1 MSDDLDEEQN
11 EDPTP
16 KQLRDAAKRGKEA
29 EARAEAAERAL
40 AFAKAGLDLTDP
52 RVEKY
57 FLPAYDGELD
67 PSKIKEAAQRDGF
80 LTPPEEPPA
89 VTTEEQNAIQ
99 RMSRATE
106 GAEAP
111 SQTDYNADLSELPT
125 PRCGNIGIRT
135 GSRWK
140 SRSSSTGWAAK
151 CLSTVNRSFLR
162 SIEVTAHLKGVSSLG

>member
-1 MSDDLDEEQN
+1 MSDDLDEEPN

-29 EARAEAAERAL
+29 EARAEAAERKL
-40 AFAKAGLDLTDP
+40 AFADAGLDLADE
-52 RVEKY
+52 RSQY
-57 FLPAYDGELD
+57 FIDGYKGPMTRED
-67 PSKIKEAAQRDGF
+67 IRGTA
-80 LTPPEEPPA
+80 EPTCP
-89 VTTEEQNAIQ
+89 N
-99 RMSRATE
+99 SR
-106 GAEAP
+106 
-111 SQTDYNADLSELPT
+111 T

>member
-80 LTPPEEPPA
+80 LTPPEEPPT

-111 SQTDYNADLSELPT
+111 SQSDYNADLSELKNTAMREHWDPD
-125 PRCGNIGIRT
+125 RF
-135 GSRWK
+135 SM
-140 SRSSSTGWAAK
+140 
-151 CLSTVNRSFLR
+151 
-162 SIEVTAHLKGVSSLG
+162 EVTKLVDRLGGEVSLDGQPFVPSQY